1 MNRPSLSALKLDV
14 ARADLSYVAVF
25 IDLYKHGVIPKE
37 KAEEIVGFDISDS
50 LPGSSFAAKYKALKE
65 LRAKAASKAAAKP
78 APKAATKPA
87 PEKDPAKET
96 DNGKDD

>member
-25 IDLYKHGVIPKE
+25 IDLYKYGVISKE

-50 LPGSSFAAKYKALKE
+50 LPGSKFAEKYAAQKEAQKKYALKT
-65 LRAKAASKAAAKP
+65 APKKAAA
-78 APKAATKPA
+78 PKA
-87 PEKDPAKET
+87 
-96 DNGKDD
+96 KDDNDDAKKDEE